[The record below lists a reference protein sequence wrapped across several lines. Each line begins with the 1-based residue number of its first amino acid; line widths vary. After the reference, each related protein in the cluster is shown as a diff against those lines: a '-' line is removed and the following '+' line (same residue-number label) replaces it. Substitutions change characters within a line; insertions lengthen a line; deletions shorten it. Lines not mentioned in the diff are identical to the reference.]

1 MRFLIISLL
10 LAAPAAAESCPKAAD
25 HSVRFAE
32 LVEAVRAA
40 PNEMAA
46 QVITNE
52 MWALWADAP
61 DEIAQEILDRG
72 MQRRAGFDL
81 GGALGDFDK
90 LVSYCPDY
98 AEGYNQRAF
107 VHFIRQDYAK
117 ALVDLDRAVE
127 LSPTHIAALS
137 GRALTYFGLGRLS
150 EARADLDVAIG
161 LNPWLPERRMLSDP
175 AMKGN
180 QDEL

>member
-1 MRFLIISLL
+1 M
-10 LAAPAAAESCPKAAD
+10 
-25 HSVRFAE
+25 RFAE

-46 QVITNE
+46 QVLTNE

-72 MQRRAGFDL
+72 MRRRAGFDL
-81 GGALGDFDK
+81 GGALTDFDK

-175 AMKGN
+175 AMKGKP
-180 QDEL
+180 DEL

>member
-1 MRFLIISLL
+1 MRFLLVLLL
-10 LAAPAAAESCPKAAD
+10 LAAPAVAETCPKAAD

-40 PNEMAA
+40 PNEAA
-46 QVITNE
+46 ARVITNE

-61 DEIAQEILDRG
+61 DGVAQEILDRG

-81 GGALGDFDK
+81 VGALGDFDK
-90 LVSYCPDY
+90 LVQYCPDY
-98 AEGYNQRAF
+98 AEGYNQRAY

-117 ALVDLDRAVE
+117 ALVDLDRAIE

-137 GRALTYFGLGRLS
+137 GRALTYFGLGRLR
-150 EARADLDVAIG
+150 EARADLELAVG
-161 LNPWLPERRMLSDP
+161 LNPWLPERRMLRDP
-175 AMKGN
+175 AMKG
-180 QDEL
+180 QQSDL